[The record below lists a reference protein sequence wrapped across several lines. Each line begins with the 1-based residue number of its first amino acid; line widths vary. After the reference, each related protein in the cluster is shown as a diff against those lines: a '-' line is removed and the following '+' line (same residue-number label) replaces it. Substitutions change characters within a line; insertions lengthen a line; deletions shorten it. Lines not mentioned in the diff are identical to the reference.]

1 MKRSIPEH
9 LLSGLPDTT
18 NAKEFFNAVEKLY
31 DTGENAEAGHLM
43 DEMTTIKYDEL
54 KGVRDF
60 ILKLVNVQSKLKD
73 HNIPLPDSF
82 IIHRALHALPASFS
96 LIKTAYNTYNQT
108 WTISDLIS
116 QCVAEESKLK
126 REKNE
131 SANYVSHLKPNKGK
145 GKFKNKNDGATKENG
160 NGKEHKNKQKNNN
173 GKSKYSNVKCYFC
186 EKLGH
191 RRTDCHKFKTWLEK
205 KQAQSGAK
213 GSQEAK

>member
-1 MKRSIPEH
+1 MDQSVSFSVNNNNASIHILNASNYKTWKRDVEFTLGIMDMDLCLREEKPAELTDSSTAAERTHHAQWEKSSRLSLLTMKRSIPEH

-96 LIKTAYNTYNQT
+96 LIKTKFLQHIQSNMDY
-108 WTISDLIS
+108 
-116 QCVAEESKLK
+116 
-126 REKNE
+126 RR
-131 SANYVSHLKPNKGK
+131 PN
-145 GKFKNKNDGATKENG
+145 F
-160 NGKEHKNKQKNNN
+160 
-173 GKSKYSNVKCYFC
+173 SMCI
-186 EKLGH
+186 
-191 RRTDCHKFKTWLEK
+191 
-205 KQAQSGAK
+205 
-213 GSQEAK
+213 